1 MNVPADGGRAGTESP
16 KAITTAQA
24 FDHSMSADIAAE
36 RIERL
41 AALAEAAVAEGEF
54 DRSREYVRLARRL
67 AERHRLSLPRS
78 FARAACDRCNVYQR
92 PGVNVRV
99 RTGRGRV
106 VRRCDCGATA
116 RYPYSD

>member
-1 MNVPADGGRAGTESP
+1 MG
-16 KAITTAQA
+16 
-24 FDHSMSADIAAE
+24 ADIAAE

-41 AALAEAAVAEGEF
+41 ADLAAATDEGEF

-78 FARAACDRCNVYQR
+78 FARSTCDACDVYQR

-99 RTGRGRV
+99 RVQRGRV
-106 VRRCDCGATA
+106 IRRCDCGATA
-116 RYPYSD
+116 RYPYRD

>member
-1 MNVPADGGRAGTESP
+1 MG
-16 KAITTAQA
+16 
-24 FDHSMSADIAAE
+24 ADIAAE

-41 AALAEAAVAEGEF
+41 ADLAAAATDEGEF

-78 FARAACDRCNVYQR
+78 FARSICDDCEVYQR

-99 RTGRGRV
+99 RVDRGRV
-106 VRRCDCGATA
+106 IRRCDCGATA
-116 RYPYSD
+116 RYPYRD

>member
-1 MNVPADGGRAGTESP
+1 
-16 KAITTAQA
+16 
-24 FDHSMSADIAAE
+24 MSADIAAE

-41 AALAEAAVAEGEF
+41 AALAEAAVADGEF

-78 FARAACDRCNVYQR
+78 FARAACGRCDVYQR

-99 RTGRGRV
+99 RAQRGRV
-106 VRRCDCGATA
+106 IRQCDCGATA
-116 RYPYSD
+116 RYPYTD

>member
-1 MNVPADGGRAGTESP
+1 
-16 KAITTAQA
+16 
-24 FDHSMSADIAAE
+24 MSADIAAE

-41 AALAEAAVAEGEF
+41 AALAEAAVADGEF

-78 FARAACDRCNVYQR
+78 FDRAACDRCDVYQR

-99 RTGRGRV
+99 RTQRGRV
-106 VRRCDCGATA
+106 IRRCDCGATA

>member
-1 MNVPADGGRAGTESP
+1 
-16 KAITTAQA
+16 
-24 FDHSMSADIAAE
+24 MSAEIAAE

-41 AALAEAAVAEGEF
+41 AALAEQAIAERQF

-78 FARAACDRCNVYQR
+78 FDRSTCDRCDVFQR

-99 RTGRGRV
+99 RVQRGRV
-106 VRRCDCGATA
+106 IRQCDCGDIA
-116 RYPYSD
+116 RYPYRT